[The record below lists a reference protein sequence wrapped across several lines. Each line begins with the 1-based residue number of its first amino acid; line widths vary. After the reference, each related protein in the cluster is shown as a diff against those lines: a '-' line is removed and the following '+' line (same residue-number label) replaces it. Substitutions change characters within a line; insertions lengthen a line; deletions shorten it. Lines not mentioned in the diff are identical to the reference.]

1 MKHYR
6 HLIDN
11 GWREPRKEQD
21 DVSSHIRSV
30 MVAMWGEEITNNKL
44 REFGLMEEEE
54 TNDKSIHG

>member
-6 HLIDN
+6 
-11 GWREPRKEQD
+11 Q
-21 DVSSHIRSV
+21 
-30 MVAMWGEEITNNKL
+30 WGEEITNNKL